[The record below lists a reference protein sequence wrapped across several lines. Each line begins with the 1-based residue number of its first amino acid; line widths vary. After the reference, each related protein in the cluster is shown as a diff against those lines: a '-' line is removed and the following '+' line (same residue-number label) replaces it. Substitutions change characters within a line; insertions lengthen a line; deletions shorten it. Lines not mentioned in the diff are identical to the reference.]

1 MKKEM
6 KKLALAVCAIA
17 LFACGANADEECTW
31 SWWIGD
37 AKASSNVDGCALG
50 LGTERANVDGAQVS
64 VCMNLAN
71 DVDGGAQVAFGYNRA
86 NKFEEGAQVSF
97 FNRVKELRQGV
108 QVGFCN
114 IADSSSLQ
122 IGLLCFNKTGFLPVF
137 VFFNFDKK
145 MFRD

>member
-1 MKKEM
+1 MKKI
-6 KKLALAVCAIA
+6 LVAFCAVALAASV
-17 LFACGANADEECTW
+17 ANAGDCTW
-31 SWWIGD
+31 SWWTGD
-37 AKASSNVDGCALG
+37 DKATTKVDGCALG
-50 LGTERANVDGAQVS
+50 LGTERTEVEGAQVS

-71 DVDGGAQVAFGYNRA
+71 EVDGGAQVAFGYNRA

-97 FNRVKELRQGV
+97 FNRAKEFRKGA
-108 QVGFCN
+108 QVGFVN

-122 IGLLCFNKTGFLPVF
+122 VGLLPFF